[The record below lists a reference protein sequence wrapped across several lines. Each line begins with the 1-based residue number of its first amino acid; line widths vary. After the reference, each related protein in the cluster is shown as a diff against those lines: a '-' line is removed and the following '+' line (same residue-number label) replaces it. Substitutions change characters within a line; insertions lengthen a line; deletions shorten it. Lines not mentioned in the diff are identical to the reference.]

1 MATNKPII
9 SIVIDDETLKKI
21 EDYQFENRIN
31 SRSKAL
37 NEILKKGIESLDK
50 ETNND

>member
-9 SIVIDDETLKKI
+9 SVVLDDETLKKI
-21 EDYQFENRIN
+21 ENYQFENRFR

-37 NEILKKGIESLDK
+37 NEIIEIGLNVIENESNK
-50 ETNND
+50 Q